1 MLITLALWPP
11 RRRPNT
17 TGSRTAPKPFLSDS
31 QWQLIADLF
40 PDAPV
45 GPAGG
50 RPRVAS
56 RPCLEGILWVLTSGA
71 RWKDLPNWHPST
83 AACWRRHRDW
93 TRAGVWRAAW
103 DRLLGKMFERRG
115 LDCDTAIGD
124 GSFSRAKKGATTW
137 DVVIVETA
145 PASSC

>member
-1 MLITLALWPP
+1 MVISLLLWPP

-71 RWKDLPNWHPST
+71 RWKDLPERYPSPCT
-83 AACWRRHRDW
+83 CWRRL
-93 TRAGVWRAAW
+93 RAWVDDGRFLAAW
-103 DRLLGKMFERRG
+103 RRLLGR
-115 LDCDTAIGD
+115 LDRLKRLDWDEAMGD
-124 GSFSRAKKGATTW
+124 GSFARAKRGG
-137 DVVIVETA
+137 
-145 PASSC
+145 PR